1 MKWLGGC
8 LPAGFGL
15 SAAPITDRPA
25 GDFAAE
31 ELLIARAAGRRRN
44 EFRTGRALAR
54 QALAQIGCAAA
65 AILARA
71 QRDPVWPAGFL
82 GSITHSERLVFAVA
96 APSNLIEGVG
106 IDVEDDPEL
115 DKRLTSIVCRSD
127 ERQQQPERNAQ
138 RATGIFRVARN
149 RAISMRPGITDGGV
163 CDQAPCLTSAML
175 ASVA

>member
-1 MKWLGGC
+1 MSRDTGSAETALIPAAAAARPARRAARTVTALPQPQCALDSAVKWLGGC
-8 LPAGFGL
+8 LPADFGL
-15 SAAPITDRPA
+15 SAVPITDRPA

-82 GSITHSERLVFAVA
+82 ASITHSEPLAFAVA
-96 APSNLIEGVG
+96 P
-106 IDVEDDPEL
+106 
-115 DKRLTSIVCRSD
+115 
-127 ERQQQPERNAQ
+127 
-138 RATGIFRVARN
+138 
-149 RAISMRPGITDGGV
+149 RP
-163 CDQAPCLTSAML
+163 L
-175 ASVA
+175 A